1 MGLISPFSKRFRA
14 DAKEVSIAC
23 NNYFI
28 DNNMDHIHIQFFD
41 RNTLTKTKNDIIN
54 ESKRFAFMIEKV
66 KILLLRHLLQ
76 KLLEIDLKRYYIIWD

>member
-1 MGLISPFSKRFRA
+1 MA
-14 DAKEVSIAC
+14 
-23 NNYFI
+23 
-28 DNNMDHIHIQFFD
+28 HIHIQFFD

-76 KLLEIDLKRYYIIWD
+76 KLLEIALKRYYIIWD

>member
-1 MGLISPFSKRFRA
+1 MGLISPFSKRFRT
-14 DAKEVSIAC
+14 DAKEVSVAC

-76 KLLEIDLKRYYIIWD
+76 KLLEIALKRYYIIWD